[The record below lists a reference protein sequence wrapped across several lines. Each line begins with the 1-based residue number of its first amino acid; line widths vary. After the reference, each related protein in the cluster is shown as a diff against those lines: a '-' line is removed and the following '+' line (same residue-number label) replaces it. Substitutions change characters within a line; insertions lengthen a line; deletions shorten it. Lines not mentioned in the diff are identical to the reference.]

1 MIISNN
7 TNLLFNTS
15 IVFKRSLYKNNI
27 KFSHVIGDYSL
38 STEGQNTTF
47 YGTSS
52 MLSAI
57 GEFIERVGITLGHYG
72 LSEVI
77 EGFDLN
83 SGKKIKIDK
92 NLIYFTG
99 KKKNDSCGLA
109 SHITSELAIKNGF
122 LEFVERQSLI
132 EHCIFKIAGKKIESH
147 IINETSKK
155 YIDFLKKFL
164 DEILLFEIS
173 IFEEV
178 PVVLSLGFGKQQ
190 KAIGLSAAKDLDTAI
205 ENSLEEMLQTF
216 SNVKN
221 KREFDDSLK
230 KTDTSDLD
238 LYSQRYVDISPSDF
252 KDYYSFLFKSDSLNH
267 YKKRKELKTNELIK
281 KFYEK
286 NGIRLYCF
294 KINNVFE
301 YTNTKIIK
309 IYSPDGYPYMLPD
322 SENDKF
328 NKPIYTNVNRVP
340 DYTLIPFP

>member
-132 EHCIFKIAGKKIESH
+132 EHCIFKIAGKK
-147 IINETSKK
+147 
-155 YIDFLKKFL
+155 
-164 DEILLFEIS
+164 
-173 IFEEV
+173 
-178 PVVLSLGFGKQQ
+178 
-190 KAIGLSAAKDLDTAI
+190 
-205 ENSLEEMLQTF
+205 
-216 SNVKN
+216 
-221 KREFDDSLK
+221 
-230 KTDTSDLD
+230 
-238 LYSQRYVDISPSDF
+238 
-252 KDYYSFLFKSDSLNH
+252 LN
-267 YKKRKELKTNELIK
+267 RI
-281 KFYEK
+281 
-286 NGIRLYCF
+286 
-294 KINNVFE
+294 
-301 YTNTKIIK
+301 
-309 IYSPDGYPYMLPD
+309 
-322 SENDKF
+322 
-328 NKPIYTNVNRVP
+328 
-340 DYTLIPFP
+340 